1 MNTCEFC
8 KKDFSSSFTLK
19 YHKNTAKYCLAIQ
32 QEQNHSSKQTYDC
45 TYCKKSFV
53 RKSSCI
59 RHETICNCK
68 ETYKKFE
75 QKEIELN
82 NKLKEKEL
90 LEKENELYK
99 SKVDNLTEKVN
110 LLKRTKGRAETN
122 NVNINV
128 GNTTNNTQNIINMK
142 IDQLPLMNDFIPSVL
157 THPNIQEKLST
168 LPTKETFSKFI
179 GTILN
184 NHILLT
190 DKSRAKAVYR
200 ELNQDGQIERKKN
213 NIPQIITSQISK
225 NNLLQEYIETA
236 FAKVFEE
243 TDFSD
248 EDSAT
253 YAANLGFLKNSIT
266 KITKEKIPD
275 KRFVEPIVEHIQFIG
290 KVLKDTSTVEP
301 IQQLENTNQQEI

>member
-8 KKDFSSSFTLK
+8 KKDFTSSFTLK

-32 QEQNHSSKQTYDC
+32 KQNSSYKEEISQHAC
-45 TYCKKSFV
+45 TYCKKEFS
-53 RKSSCI
+53 RKSSCS
-59 RHETICNCK
+59 RHETTCGS
-68 ETYKKFE
+68 KFKQFE
-75 QKEIELN
+75 EKEIELN
-82 NKLKEKEL
+82 NMIKEKDNQIIAIKHEYLEKEKEL
-90 LEKENELYK
+90 YKETV
-99 SKVDNLTEKVN
+99 S
-110 LLKRTKGRAETN
+110 LLKRTKGRSETN

-128 GNTTNNTQNIINMK
+128 DNTTNNTQNIINMK

-157 THPNIQEKLST
+157 THPNLDEKLST
-168 LPTKETFSKFI
+168 LTTKETFSKFI

-225 NNLLQEYIETA
+225 NNLLQEYIEST

-266 KITKEKIPD
+266 KITQEKIPD

-290 KVLKDTSTVEP
+290 KILKDTSTVEP
-301 IQQLENTNQQEI
+301 IQQLENTVQE

>member
-1 MNTCEFC
+1 MSFVCFFC
-8 KKDFSSSFTLK
+8 KSEF
-19 YHKNTAKYCLAIQ
+19 
-32 QEQNHSSKQTYDC
+32 
-45 TYCKKSFV
+45 
-53 RKSSCI
+53 
-59 RHETICNCK
+59 
-68 ETYKKFE
+68 
-75 QKEIELN
+75 
-82 NKLKEKEL
+82 KLKANLKRHIDTNKKCLSVRTQNKDIQIEKLLNENTHL
-90 LEKENELYK
+90 QYIIQNLNSKIEILEKENKERFDQLL
-99 SKVDNLTEKVN
+99 SQNNLTKN
-110 LLKRTKGRAETN
+110 KISNTINTSN
-122 NVNINV
+122 NINV

-168 LPTKETFSKFI
+168 LTTKETFSKFI

-225 NNLLQEYIETA
+225 NNLLQEYIETT

-248 EDSAT
+248 QDSAT
-253 YAANLGFLKNSIT
+253 YASNLGFLKNSIT
-266 KITKEKIPD
+266 KITQEKIPD
-275 KRFVEPIVEHIQFIG
+275 KRFVDPIVEHVQFIG